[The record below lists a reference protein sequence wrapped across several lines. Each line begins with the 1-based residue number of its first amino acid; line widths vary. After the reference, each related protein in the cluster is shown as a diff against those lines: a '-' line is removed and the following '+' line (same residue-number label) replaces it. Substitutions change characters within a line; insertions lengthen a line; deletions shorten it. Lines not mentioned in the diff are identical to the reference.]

1 MNTDTRRRK
10 PGRPRAIPASL
21 IPVVL
26 SLYHSGL
33 GYRAIARELM
43 KQGICVDW
51 STVRRV
57 IKRWLSEKGHH
68 NGSCSNFNTIL
79 QRGALGE

>member
-1 MNTDTRRRK
+1 MNAESTKRK
-10 PGRPRAIPASL
+10 PGRPRSIPEDR
-21 IPVVL
+21 IEEVI
-26 SLYHSGL
+26 SLYRAGL

-57 IKRWLSEKGHH
+57 IKKWRREKGQQ
-68 NGSCSNFNTIL
+68 NGSCSNCDTIL
-79 QRGALGE
+79 TRGPSED